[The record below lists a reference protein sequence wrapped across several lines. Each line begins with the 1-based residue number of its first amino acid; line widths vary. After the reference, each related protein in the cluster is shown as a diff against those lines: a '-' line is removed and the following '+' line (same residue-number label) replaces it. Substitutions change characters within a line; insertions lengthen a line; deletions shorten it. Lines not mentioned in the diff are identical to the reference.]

1 MVANGLFY
9 WDFLQPFT
17 SKRGTTRHKQTT
29 HIHLF
34 HLLYME
40 NEITVSTAWI
50 HQSSSALCFI
60 YLYVIKYL
68 ITQSVLTARA

>member
-40 NEITVSTAWI
+40 NEITAQPGFI
-50 HQSSSALCFI
+50 RALQLCALF
-60 YLYVIKYL
+60 
-68 ITQSVLTARA
+68 TFM